1 VDTLSV
7 VLPLTATCCTHAS
20 PHACQS
26 AAGGSA
32 LFLSASTR
40 GSQRG
45 KGEFPPV
52 QHFSTSA
59 PPPRHGFTRKLR
71 TAAAMFTA
79 LSGAAVAYTALSPA
93 PKLQQD
99 TQQQQDA
106 NSNPMQDAASV
117 AAVTEDGSSEGADAG
132 LLQADPAVQEQN
144 SMDAH
149 PAGPWHTDAEMQLH
163 LHRRALADNRLRGY
177 IHLKEHELQNWL
189 AQMDRAGVKIT
200 PEAFEHHMLELEKE
214 VNAQTSLIL
223 YQVPSPTARRDYL
236 AQYGCSKWSEEALD
250 VIRKYSPI
258 IEIGAGL
265 GYWEREL
272 SARGAKVLAVDN
284 RSALPLPDVRI
295 KKPTFVGKVVHS
307 DESLVSKNPKHTLLL
322 VYPGPDDMAYKA
334 LQRYRG
340 DTLLYVGEARGGV
353 NANPAFFDALEK
365 DWICAEVHPVEPFPN
380 GLEKLWVLK
389 PKGANSKRGW
399 IW

>member
-1 VDTLSV
+1 MLSAPRALLGAASRVASNLRTPNVDTLSV

-163 LHRRALADNRLRGY
+163 LHRR
-177 IHLKEHELQNWL
+177 
-189 AQMDRAGVKIT
+189 
-200 PEAFEHHMLELEKE
+200 
-214 VNAQTSLIL
+214 
-223 YQVPSPTARRDYL
+223 
-236 AQYGCSKWSEEALD
+236 
-250 VIRKYSPI
+250 
-258 IEIGAGL
+258 
-265 GYWEREL
+265 
-272 SARGAKVLAVDN
+272 
-284 RSALPLPDVRI
+284 
-295 KKPTFVGKVVHS
+295 
-307 DESLVSKNPKHTLLL
+307 
-322 VYPGPDDMAYKA
+322 
-334 LQRYRG
+334 
-340 DTLLYVGEARGGV
+340 
-353 NANPAFFDALEK
+353 
-365 DWICAEVHPVEPFPN
+365 
-380 GLEKLWVLK
+380 
-389 PKGANSKRGW
+389 
-399 IW
+399 